1 MLAFEGIHD
10 SSKQEAKK
18 SLSLFLWD
26 FLQKSLQKSEH
37 TKPEPVGDAH

>member
-1 MLAFEGIHD
+1 MLAFEGMHD

-26 FLQKSLQKSEH
+26 FLQKSEH